1 MEPKP
6 GLENE
11 PTTTILSTK
20 VTPLHSIISPPE
32 TIETGETGETG
43 ETQKSTKMKK
53 RNRKHSAQSL
63 PKGLEHHMMKKYVVY
78 YREWIDRQHTRE
90 REYFKIEKHPDLK
103 KGWTS
108 SKSCKITIFDK
119 LATANKI
126 IDDLEEKKK
135 KEMEME
141 EKAAAEALEEAHAN
155 AEEN

>member
-1 MEPKP
+1 ME
-6 GLENE
+6 
-11 PTTTILSTK
+11 TILSSK
-20 VTPLHSIISPPE
+20 VTPLHSIISPTE
-32 TIETGETGETG
+32 TTEAGETGETR
-43 ETQKSTKMKK
+43 ETNKNKMKK

-155 AEEN
+155 GAEN

>member
-1 MEPKP
+1 ME
-6 GLENE
+6 
-11 PTTTILSTK
+11 TIFSTK
-20 VTPLHSIISPPE
+20 VTPLHSVIPPPQE
-32 TIETGETGETG
+32 NAETGETGETG
-43 ETQKSTKMKK
+43 ETQKSNKMKK

-108 SKSCKITIFDK
+108 SKSSKITIFDK

-126 IDDLEEKKK
+126 IDDLEEKKRK
-135 KEMEME
+135 DME
-141 EKAAAEALEEAHAN
+141 EKLSADAEAHATAVKN
-155 AEEN
+155 

>member
-1 MEPKP
+1 ME
-6 GLENE
+6 
-11 PTTTILSTK
+11 TILASN
-20 VTPLHSIISPPE
+20 VTPLHSLVSTPQE
-32 TIETGETGETG
+32 TTETTETGETRETN
-43 ETQKSTKMKK
+43 KNKMKK

-78 YREWIDRQHTRE
+78 YREWIDRQHSRE

-119 LATANKI
+119 LAAANKI

-141 EKAAAEALEEAHAN
+141 EKAAVEAEAEAHAN
-155 AEEN
+155 AAEN